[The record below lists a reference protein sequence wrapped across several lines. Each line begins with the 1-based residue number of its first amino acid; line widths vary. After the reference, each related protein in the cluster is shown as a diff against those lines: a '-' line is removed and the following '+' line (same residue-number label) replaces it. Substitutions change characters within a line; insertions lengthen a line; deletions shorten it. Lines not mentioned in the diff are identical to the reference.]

1 MSEER
6 EINKATSNETTRNTI
21 VLAAAIAFENVLR
34 MLKEGAS
41 NVKATRAGWNGAGLY
56 IAFQRPD
63 KDSKMSL
70 PYFYMRTAQG
80 DFVPWTISQTDLV
93 KEDWIVYIT
102 AGL

>member
-1 MSEER
+1 M
-6 EINKATSNETTRNTI
+6 SNEEQIDKAASVEQPRNTI

-34 MLKEGAS
+34 MLKEGAT

-56 IAFQRPD
+56 IAYQRPD

-70 PYFYMRTAQG
+70 PYFYMRTTQG

-93 KEDWIVYIT
+93 KEDWVVYIT
-102 AGL
+102 VGL